1 MLPRPSLLPGG
12 GDWCFGATASTGCT
26 LPLSA
31 KGKEKTQTLANLR
44 FWQGQKDSN
53 PQQRFWRPTC
63 YHYTMPLCSLEQDSL
78 YRKSAVLSIPKFPFF
93 GFCLRRRGTLARG
106 LRCACRDAADQEN
119 RVIFTDAHV
128 FVSQFKICSI
138 VRRRTTRYN
147 AVSRGLCR
155 FD

>member
-1 MLPRPSLLPGG
+1 MGSMR
-12 GDWCFGATASTGCT
+12 CT
-26 LPLSA
+26 LLLCP
-31 KGKEKTQTLANLR
+31 KGNKKQPVPHETGW
-44 FWQGQKDSN
+44 WQGQKDSN